1 VLVVTMLVVTML
13 IVTMQVVTML
23 VATRLVAGH
32 TMTSP
37 NWLPWSVPAV
47 LTPPA
52 HGVSEYQ
59 QGARIDL
66 HRRGR
71 RS

>member
-1 VLVVTMLVVTML
+1 MLVVPTL
-13 IVTMQVVTML
+13 VDWQLVV
-23 VATRLVAGH
+23 RH

-37 NWLPWSVPAV
+37 NWLPWSVPAA

-59 QGARIDL
+59 EGARIDL